1 MSFRHGFSPTLLQ
14 GFYGTTLF
22 LTALLGWMMIVQ
34 LDQNQLLKLER
45 SEINHIQYGLLNQHA
60 WEEKL
65 SHAISRKMRDFQLN
79 SPNRAALRESIEKG
93 LALLITELD
102 QRLREKRGDGNVLE
116 RLWGSLEQ
124 AAQDQVVDLEKL
136 KTELSGYS
144 ETILSELE
152 QPESREEVSKLTLSL
167 IKALSSSSPDAD
179 SVNPV
184 KWLMKKYACEDAEDC
199 SNELKEL
206 IRVNQERAGI
216 LSLSIIFLNL
226 LMFGTAWVFE
236 TKRNRQTVMML
247 MLSSTV
253 LLLCGILTP
262 MIEAEAKI
270 TNLTFNFM
278 GEPLVFSN
286 QILYFQS
293 KSVLDVVQLLFQ
305 NGTVDMII
313 VGLLIGTFGVLFP
326 MAKLTST
333 FIYAYNII
341 NLRKQ
346 SIIRFFTLKSGKWS
360 MADVFVVAILMAYIG
375 LDGMISSQMNQL
387 ANTQQQFGLLS
398 THGTELQIGFFM
410 FLGFCLT
417 SLMVSTFLEKE
428 FVDKT
433 GGNPDS
439 GN

>member
-1 MSFRHGFSPTLLQ
+1 
-14 GFYGTTLF
+14 
-22 LTALLGWMMIVQ
+22 
-34 LDQNQLLKLER
+34 
-45 SEINHIQYGLLNQHA
+45 
-60 WEEKL
+60 
-65 SHAISRKMRDFQLN
+65 
-79 SPNRAALRESIEKG
+79 
-93 LALLITELD
+93 
-102 QRLREKRGDGNVLE
+102 
-116 RLWGSLEQ
+116 
-124 AAQDQVVDLEKL
+124 
-136 KTELSGYS
+136 
-144 ETILSELE
+144 
-152 QPESREEVSKLTLSL
+152 
-167 IKALSSSSPDAD
+167 
-179 SVNPV
+179 
-184 KWLMKKYACEDAEDC
+184 
-199 SNELKEL
+199 
-206 IRVNQERAGI
+206 
-216 LSLSIIFLNL
+216 
-226 LMFGTAWVFE
+226 
-236 TKRNRQTVMML
+236 
-247 MLSSTV
+247 
-253 LLLCGILTP
+253 
-262 MIEAEAKI
+262 
-270 TNLTFNFM
+270 
-278 GEPLVFSN
+278 
-286 QILYFQS
+286 
-293 KSVLDVVQLLFQ
+293 LDVVQLLFQ